1 MDLFESNKVDLDLLK
16 KRAFNL
22 RWAELPED
30 VIPLTAADPDYKSAA
45 EISEAIINYCKGQ
58 YFSYGPSEGLLEFKE
73 SVASFFVTKRNV
85 PVDKDFVLPVDSAA
99 YGIYVTCKTFL
110 QPGDE
115 AIIFDPVDYLFRYA
129 IENVGAKAIPFS
141 IPPNTPEVDF
151 HNLENLIT
159 EKTKL
164 ICLCN
169 PLNPTGKVFTEDEL
183 ITLGYIAIKHN
194 VIILSDEIWSD
205 IVYHP
210 AKFVS
215 IASLG
220 KDIRNQTITVTGF
233 SKSYGM
239 AGLRIGLVIAHN
251 EHHYK
256 QILDISLHKSTIHG
270 VNVLSQIG
278 AIAALEK
285 CDYWVEGFVAHTK
298 KMRDLLVQEMN
309 AIPNVSCTAPEGCY
323 VAFINIKKT
332 NKTSQEIYELLLNE
346 AKVAVVPGLEKWF
359 GKGAEGHIRICFAT
373 SEVILK
379 EGVSRIKKCLTEKL

>member
-1 MDLFESNKVDLDLLK
+1 MSQCRSPKDF
-16 KRAFNL
+16 
-22 RWAELPED
+22 
-30 VIPLTAADPDYKSAA
+30 
-45 EISEAIINYCKGQ
+45 
-58 YFSYGPSEGLLEFKE
+58 
-73 SVASFFVTKRNV
+73 ASFFVTKRNV

-99 YGIYVTCKTFL
+99 FGIYVTCKTFL

-183 ITLGYIAIKHN
+183 ITLGNIAIKHN

-220 KDIRNQTITVTGF
+220 KYIRNQTITVTGF

-239 AGLRIGLVIAHN
+239 AGLRIGLVVAHN
-251 EHHYK
+251 EQHYK
-256 QILDISLHKSTIHG
+256 QILDISL
-270 VNVLSQIG
+270 
-278 AIAALEK
+278 
-285 CDYWVEGFVAHTK
+285 
-298 KMRDLLVQEMN
+298 
-309 AIPNVSCTAPEGCY
+309 
-323 VAFINIKKT
+323 
-332 NKTSQEIYELLLNE
+332 
-346 AKVAVVPGLEKWF
+346 
-359 GKGAEGHIRICFAT
+359 
-373 SEVILK
+373 
-379 EGVSRIKKCLTEKL
+379 